1 MEQNWYMTWYR
12 LKLGKDPNKVF
23 CLGAFTDWVTW
34 PLEWPD
40 DTITGV
46 TDVRKVKTDETNLN
60 YVKMSRLLENK
71 VSLEMAEKIS

>member
-1 MEQNWYMTWYR
+1 M
-12 LKLGKDPNKVF
+12 
-23 CLGAFTDWVTW
+23 
-34 PLEWPD
+34 EWPD

-46 TDVRKVKTDETNLN
+46 TDVRKVKTHETNLN